1 MAPKNNAK
9 GGDKAKPAKGKGK
22 DAGDDAGK
30 GKMKAATAI
39 NARHILV
46 RFPCTSVGLICA
58 GRIRV

>member
-30 GKMKAATAI
+30 GKLKAATAI

-46 RFPCTSVGLICA
+46 RFSIFL
-58 GRIRV
+58 RLD

>member
-30 GKMKAATAI
+30 GKLKAATAI

-58 GRIRV
+58 GNNRV